1 MHNVGEWESEQ
12 TDRQT
17 TPFLYSQTIKGS
29 KIQNTKCFT
38 ALSRWI
44 NHLDI
49 FQRLT
54 GRNVSASFDYSMA
67 RDWQV
72 NDMAHHPQAFVITC
86 FFLFFLFACPWFII
100 MV

>member
-1 MHNVGEWESEQ
+1 MNRQ

-29 KIQNTKCFT
+29 KIQNT
-38 ALSRWI
+38 ALSWWI

-72 NDMAHHPQAFVITC
+72 NDMAHHPPAFVITC
-86 FFLFFLFACPWFII
+86 FFFIFFLFACP
-100 MV
+100 